1 MFFVVLCLGAP
12 EGSTGSVSG
21 LKHLRRWGRG
31 LKSHPTD
38 WWSCTF
44 FFCIHQNQVFSQ
56 PGPFN
61 T

>member
-44 FFCIHQNQVFSQ
+44 FFAYTKIRFSRNQAHLIL
-56 PGPFN
+56 
-61 T
+61 